1 MLSVGDNMDKVAD
14 IDADADHLTAD
25 VMYPLDIQSLGKD
38 DTKETKYDLRSPA

>member
-14 IDADADHLTAD
+14 AGHLTTD